1 MTITRKEIKTEIH
14 VEISREEFCDNYHAM
29 MSDIIEKRWFDA
41 RVNVNTIKE
50 KLNEYIEAD
59 ADGRNEMAQDSFTSF
74 FGIIH
79 AGVIRYIAEANGMQV
94 DNYGFVNSKTGLL
107 ESTFWQRGS
116 HL

>member
-41 RVNVNTIKE
+41 RVNANTIKE

-107 ESTFWQRGS
+107 ESIFWQRGS